1 MSKRLVTGMVLAL
14 ALSGVA
20 APAALAEDQV
30 TSVLT
35 PSSISGPE
43 EWTASLDAASEA
55 LDSAKAAIDAAKAA
69 QDAAKVAQAAAE
81 DASAKVEALAVSVNA
96 SMASLKANMA
106 SLSNLLTRI
115 AKKLGA

>member
-14 ALSGVA
+14 ALTSTA
-20 APAALAEDQV
+20 APVALANDQV

-35 PSSISGPE
+35 PSDISGPA
-43 EWTASLDAASEA
+43 EWSAAEDAVAEV
-55 LDSAKAAIDAAKAA
+55 LDSVKAAIEASKAAADAAKAA
-69 QDAAKVAQAAAE
+69 QTVAEDAAKKFE
-81 DASAKVEALAVSVNA
+81 TLAVSVNS
-96 SMASLKANMA
+96 SMADLKSNMA

>member
-35 PSSISGPE
+35 PSA
-43 EWTASLDAASEA
+43 TAAAEA
-55 LDSAKAAIDAAKAA
+55 EAKAA
-69 QDAAKVAQAAAE
+69 QDAAKVAQTAAE

>member
-43 EWTASLDAASEA
+43 EWSAANDAATEA
-55 LDSAKAAIDAAKAA
+55 LDSAKAAIEASKAAGDAAK
-69 QDAAKVAQAAAE
+69 KF
-81 DASAKVEALAVSVNA
+81 EALAVSVNS
-96 SMASLKANMA
+96 SMADLKTNMA
-106 SLSNLLTRI
+106 ALSNLLTRI

>member
-55 LDSAKAAIDAAKAA
+55 LDSAKASIDAAKAA
-69 QDAAKVAQAAAE
+69 QDAAKTAQAAAE
-81 DASAKVEALAVSVNA
+81 DASKKVVALAATIDSGL
-96 SMASLKANMA
+96 SSLKSNMA
-106 SLSNLLTRI
+106 ALSNLLERI

>member
-1 MSKRLVTGMVLAL
+1 MVLAL

-43 EWTASLDAASEA
+43 EWSAANDAATEA
-55 LDSAKAAIDAAKAA
+55 LDSAKAAIEASKAA
-69 QDAAKVAQAAAE
+69 GDIRVSRRVVSRR
-81 DASAKVEALAVSVNA
+81 ASEQGSTGSEHRSASWEA
-96 SMASLKANMA
+96 
-106 SLSNLLTRI
+106 
-115 AKKLGA
+115 

>member
-43 EWTASLDAASEA
+43 EWSAAQDAATEA
-55 LDSAKAAIDAAKAA
+55 LDSAKAAIEASKAA
-69 QDAAKVAQAAAE
+69 QVAAE
-81 DASAKVEALAVSVNA
+81 DAAAKVEALASSVNA
-96 SMASLKANMA
+96 SLSNLKTNMA
-106 SLSNLLTRI
+106 ALSTLLTRI

>member
-43 EWTASLDAASEA
+43 EWSAAQDAVTEA
-55 LDSAKAAIDAAKAA
+55 LDSAKASIEASKAALDASKAA
-69 QDAAKVAQAAAE
+69 QTAAE
-81 DASAKVEALAVSVNA
+81 DAASKVVALATSID
-96 SMASLKANMA
+96 ASLSNLKTNMA
-106 SLSNLLTRI
+106 SLSSLLERI
-115 AKKLGA
+115 AKKIGA